1 MRSDTL
7 PLKNIL
13 NESDFLKRAVVIQW
27 NTWER
32 YLLFL
37 AKKLIEKLPDT
48 CNASEHYESFL
59 RNKNRELVK
68 EWEMITYHP
77 NNCDSA
83 DIKAVITEHSKTLHK
98 SSKTIRQVEKVSSL
112 YSDTKNWKLFERKK
126 YKNNKREHAL
136 KCYVSAYNV
145 AILNFFNPELQ
156 LKDIESAIKSKLIE
170 LLTQLRGFKF
180 VTVLYLV
187 FKKIES
193 KDNTKC
199 DILYSTSKAEMII
212 NENEIENSFKSIY
225 ITVTAKIQK
234 YLEKCSGWIV
244 VSFISHTI
252 CNFKF

>member
-83 DIKAVITEHSKTLHK
+83 DIKAVITEHSKL
-98 SSKTIRQVEKVSSL
+98 
-112 YSDTKNWKLFERKK
+112 
-126 YKNNKREHAL
+126 
-136 KCYVSAYNV
+136 C
-145 AILNFFNPELQ
+145 
-156 LKDIESAIKSKLIE
+156 
-170 LLTQLRGFKF
+170 
-180 VTVLYLV
+180 
-187 FKKIES
+187 
-193 KDNTKC
+193 
-199 DILYSTSKAEMII
+199 I
-212 NENEIENSFKSIY
+212 NHPR
-225 ITVTAKIQK
+225 
-234 YLEKCSGWIV
+234 L
-244 VSFISHTI
+244 
-252 CNFKF
+252 